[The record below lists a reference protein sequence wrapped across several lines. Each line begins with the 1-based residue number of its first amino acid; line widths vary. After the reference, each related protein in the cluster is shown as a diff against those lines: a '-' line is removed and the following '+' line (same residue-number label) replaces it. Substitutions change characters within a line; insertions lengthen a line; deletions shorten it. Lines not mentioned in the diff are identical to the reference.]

1 MDNLTHSLIGLT
13 AAKAGLEKLSPGA
26 TTLCILAANSPDGDI
41 LALIFGGRWVFLQ
54 QHRGISHSIA
64 GVFVL
69 ALALPV
75 FFYLGEILFARVRRR
90 ERRMKLPG
98 LLLASG
104 IATATHP
111 IMDWTNNYGIR
122 FLLPWNPK
130 WFYGDFVFIIDPFI
144 WIVLGGAA
152 FLLTTKTRKQIVVW
166 IVIALVPSYLV
177 LVGPSGP
184 SFIASEI
191 VFRLLWIA
199 ALIVLV
205 TLYRRNIGGR
215 AGAKIAIAAL
225 ATVTI
230 YCAALAA
237 THALALRRA
246 NLQAITIAN
255 QNSENLIKLA
265 AMPIVAN
272 PAQWVCVM
280 ETDRATYRF
289 KVFLLRAPST
299 DPEIVRYKKPEGAD
313 AEAAAQ
319 AERDGRSEVFLGFAR
334 FPVVHVV
341 GEDCVTQT
349 LVEFADLRYTEPG
362 QGRGTFSLDVPV
374 DCPVQEMRNK

>member
-54 QHRGISHSIA
+54 QHRGVSHSIA

-75 FFYLGEILFARVRRR
+75 FFYLGEILFARVRHR

-111 IMDWTNNYGIR
+111 VMDWTNNYGIR

-237 THALALRRA
+237 THALALQRA

-265 AMPIVAN
+265 AMPTVAN

-299 DPEIVRYKKPEGAD
+299 DPEMVRYKKPEGAD

-319 AERDGRSEVFLGFAR
+319 AERDAQDFLWF
-334 FPVVHVV
+334 
-341 GEDCVTQT
+341 T
-349 LVEFADLRYTEPG
+349 
-362 QGRGTFSLDVPV
+362 
-374 DCPVQEMRNK
+374 